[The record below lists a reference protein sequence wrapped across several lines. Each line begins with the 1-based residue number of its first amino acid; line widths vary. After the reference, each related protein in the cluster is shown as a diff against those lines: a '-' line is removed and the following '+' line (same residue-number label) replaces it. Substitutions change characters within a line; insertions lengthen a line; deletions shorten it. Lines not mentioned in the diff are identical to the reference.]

1 MKGGMNTMKKKL
13 KKPIRSIEVKKV
25 RLYTMEGPAGNN
37 YGWGCFGGVGNG
49 CGQSCGGNCSR

>member
-1 MKGGMNTMKKKL
+1 MNTMKKKL

-25 RLYTMEGPAGNN
+25 RLYTMEGPAGSNC
-37 YGWGCFGGVGNG
+37 GWGCFGGVGNG